1 MYWIVK
7 NMYKYVLY
15 VYGLKDIKILRYDLC
30 LVVKLR
36 FYVCY
41 V

>member
-1 MYWIVK
+1 
-7 NMYKYVLY
+7 MYKYVLY
-15 VYGLKDIKILRYDLC
+15 VYGLKDKKKMRYYLC